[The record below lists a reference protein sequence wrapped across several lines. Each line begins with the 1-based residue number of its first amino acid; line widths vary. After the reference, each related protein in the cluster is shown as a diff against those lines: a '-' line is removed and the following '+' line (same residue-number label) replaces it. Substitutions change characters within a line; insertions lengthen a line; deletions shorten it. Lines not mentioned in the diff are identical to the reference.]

1 MIVRTRFSSQVCLFV
16 CIHSLLLIGCSGN
29 DDGSKIKLPPLGTVQ
44 GVVKLY
50 GKPLENAFVDYFPAD
65 MNGSSG
71 KTDKN
76 GAYTLIYNASANGA
90 TIGEHTVRIY
100 TKPGGALGSTMEELV
115 PAKFNVKSELK
126 ATVKAGDNKIDFD
139 IGQK

>member
-1 MIVRTRFSSQVCLFV
+1 M
-16 CIHSLLLIGCSGN
+16 LLIGCGGSD
-29 DDGSKIKLPPLGTVQ
+29 DDGGKVKLPPLGTVS
-44 GVVKLY
+44 GIVKLY
-50 GKPLENAFVDYFPAD
+50 GKPLENAFVEFVPAD
-65 MNGSSG
+65 MNSSNG
-71 KTDKN
+71 QTDKN
-76 GAYTLIYNASANGA
+76 GAYTLTYKASTKGA

-100 TKPGGALGSTMEELV
+100 TKPGGAAGSTMEELV